1 MPPKFVLC
9 PRCELNYMPNEPGRK
24 YCDVCLA
31 ALKLIDPSNMLPDD
45 DMESV
50 LCPRCKQNY
59 ISPDEEMCEACREA
73 EKKGRKDIEPDW
85 NDLVDV
91 DPDDV
96 YDDDPVEI
104 SFDELAEEEEERGR
118 DEFAP
123 EDEENPDYDDFDS
136 DYDDEDFDEDF
147 DEDEDDEDFEDDE
160 E

>member
-1 MPPKFVLC
+1 M
-9 PRCELNYMPNEPGRK
+9 EMNYMPNEPDRK

-31 ALKLIDPSNMLPDD
+31 ALKLIDPNTLLPDD
-45 DMESV
+45 DMETV

-59 ISPDEEMCEACREA
+59 ISPDEDMCESCREM
-73 EKKGRKDIEPDW
+73 EKKSRKDIEPDW
-85 NDLVDV
+85 NELVDGDV

-123 EDEENPDYDDFDS
+123 EDEENPDYDDFDTN
-136 DYDDEDFDEDF
+136 YDDLDDDDFD
-147 DEDEDDEDFEDDE
+147 DEDEDEEEFEFDE